1 MDIMVEV
8 MLENTNEKLWYSNNN
23 LCINNRH
30 SCTDSCFWI
39 IMGVLKMKK
48 ILPIIGLCLGVSTT
62 AFAQETIIRDHY
74 KEIYHQRPYHIQV
87 CKDVHMNGDRSGDM
101 LRGAIIGGIIGNNFS
116 NVENGGA
123 LGAVLGG
130 VIGHSNSNAQSGMKK
145 VCNTEV
151 RYDNERQTVYSHSTI
166 KFLSQGKWYTLDF
179 KRK

>member
-1 MDIMVEV
+1 M
-8 MLENTNEKLWYSNNN
+8 
-23 LCINNRH
+23 
-30 SCTDSCFWI
+30 
-39 IMGVLKMKK
+39 
-48 ILPIIGLCLGVSTT
+48 
-62 AFAQETIIRDHY
+62 
-74 KEIYHQRPYHIQV
+74 
-87 CKDVHMNGDRSGDM
+87 
-101 LRGAIIGGIIGNNFS
+101 AIPALAIGGLLGAAEGNRQNILKDDPNDPGGQFL
-116 NVENGGA
+116 NYYIKDRLPTILGGGLGAAGGGALGHLTGWGAGKGGLVGGA